1 MICKPFTYILF
12 IHYIHYIC
20 IGRGIT
26 EIGKAGYK
34 LKGQDVP
41 QSIINDENKCHEYS
55 VPHVSFYDPKYVLD
69 TSDSNSIQAQKC
81 HEFFQILAIC
91 HEVIAEQATPPTTTT
106 TSAAVTH
113 ATSASHTSEASAT
126 SAVEG
131 ATSAGPG
138 GAVSSEVTYSAPNP
152 DDHALVCAAKYFG
165 YSFLNSTEDKILV
178 QDRRQFTSINAKPPT
193 SQHAPTGPATSN
205 NTNSILSINI
215 LNTIS
220 FTSKRKC
227 MSILVRHPLY
237 NNQIILYCKGADS
250 AIIPKLSRNL
260 SENKGNFDT
269 TYTADN
275 TTNTTSSTNNNNN
288 NSNSNNSNNN
298 IFTATEAHAEEF
310 ANEGLRVL
318 YIASRIIPDEVYHI
332 WCEKYKRACTDLTEI
347 ERKKRGKVNSFFG
360 KSALIN

>member
-1 MICKPFTYILF
+1 MFLSYISLYTNIHNTYTLYINTLTYSLYTIC
-12 IHYIHYIC
+12 YIC
-20 IGRGIT
+20 SGRGIT

-41 QSIINDENKCHEYS
+41 QSIINDEYKCHEYS

-91 HEVIAEQATPPTTTT
+91 HEVIAEQATPPTPTTT
-106 TSAAVTH
+106 TSAAP
-113 ATSASHTSEASAT
+113 EAA
-126 SAVEG
+126 A
-131 ATSAGPG
+131 
-138 GAVSSEVTYSAPNP
+138 SSEVTYSAPNP

-178 QDRRQFTSINAKPPT
+178 QDRRQFTSINTIPPT
-193 SQHAPTGPATSN
+193 SRHAPPPPSN
-205 NTNSILSINI
+205 NTTTILAIPV

-227 MSILVRHPLY
+227 MSIIVRHPLY

-250 AIIPKLSRNL
+250 AIIPKLSRN
-260 SENKGNFDT
+260 SAENKGNFDAT
-269 TYTADN
+269 HSN
-275 TTNTTSSTNNNNN
+275 TD
-288 NSNSNNSNNN
+288 SNNN
-298 IFTATEAHAEEF
+298 TNYNSSDNNIYTATEQHAEEF

-332 WCEKYKRACTDLTEI
+332 WCEKYKRALTDLAEI
-347 ERKKRGKVNSFFG
+347 ERKKRGKVNTFLLLLNL
-360 KSALIN
+360 ALIN